1 MWYNNFYKKEK
12 GMDKK
17 HKFYI
22 FLDIDGV
29 MWDWNYLKQV
39 ETKSNTIVRADSV
52 LNPKSVQALNA
63 LIHTLD
69 QGFDTR
75 LVVSSSWRN
84 VKAKRDNNYLLYDY
98 GLEYKKPI
106 DHTILRDEMD
116 RPYTR
121 GQEIQDY
128 LDKHMISAMH
138 GDYVIIDDEMDT
150 LKPYQNAGKVI
161 ETSMSKGLN
170 MEHIRDFLRD
180 NPDLEELAKDC
191 M

>member
-1 MWYNNFYKKEK
+1 
-12 GMDKK
+12 MDKK
-17 HKFYI
+17 QKFYI

-39 ETKSNTIVRADSV
+39 ETKANTIVRADSV

-63 LIHTLD
+63 LIATLD
-69 QGFDTR
+69 NAYDTR

-84 VKAKRDNNYLLYDY
+84 VKAKRENNYMLYDY
-98 GLEYKKPI
+98 GLKYNKPI
-106 DHTILRDEMD
+106 DHTILRSDMD

-121 GQEIQDY
+121 GQEIEDY
-128 LDKHMISAMH
+128 LDKHMVSAMH

-161 ETSMSKGLN
+161 ETSMSKGLS
-170 MEHIRDFLRD
+170 MDHIRDFLRD
-180 NPDLEELAKDC
+180 NPDLQELAKDC

>member
-1 MWYNNFYKKEK
+1 
-12 GMDKK
+12 MDKK